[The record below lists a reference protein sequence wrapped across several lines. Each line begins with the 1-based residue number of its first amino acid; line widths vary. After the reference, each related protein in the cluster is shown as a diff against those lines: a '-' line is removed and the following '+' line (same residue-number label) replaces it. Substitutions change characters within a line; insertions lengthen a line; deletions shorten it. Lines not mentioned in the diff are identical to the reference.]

1 MCLFASYG
9 DRNRSV
15 LHKQGRDVH
24 TLLNQFACTLI
35 CEPVH
40 RIKFTCFMPFG
51 IYSERIDR
59 YSSVTNP
66 STLAIAAQQNSVS
79 PFFTYLKA
87 I

>member
-1 MCLFASYG
+1 MYLFASFG
-9 DRNRSV
+9 DINRSI
-15 LHKQGRDVH
+15 LHKQGREVC

-35 CEPVH
+35 CDPVH

-66 STLAIAAQQNSVS
+66 STLAITAQQNSVN
-79 PFFTYLKA
+79 PFLH

>member
-9 DRNRSV
+9 DRNRSI
-15 LHKQGRDVH
+15 LHKQGRDVQ

-40 RIKFTCFMPFG
+40 RIKFTSFLPFG

-59 YSSVTNP
+59 YSSVTRP
-66 STLAIAAQQNSVS
+66 STSAITAQQNSVN
-79 PFFTYLKA
+79 PFLH